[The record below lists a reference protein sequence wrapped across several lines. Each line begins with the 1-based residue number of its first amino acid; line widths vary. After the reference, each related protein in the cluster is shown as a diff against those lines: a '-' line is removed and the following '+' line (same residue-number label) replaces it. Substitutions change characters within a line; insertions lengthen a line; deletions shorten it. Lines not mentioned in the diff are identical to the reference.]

1 MDGAGTRLECSD
13 GQLFSMCRE
22 TAQGQGRSPREAER
36 ELYAG
41 HPQIVL
47 LLI

>member
-1 MDGAGTRLECSD
+1 MGCWDSPGVLRLECSD
-13 GQLFSMCRE
+13 MCTG
-22 TAQGQGRSPREAER
+22 TARQGRGPREAER